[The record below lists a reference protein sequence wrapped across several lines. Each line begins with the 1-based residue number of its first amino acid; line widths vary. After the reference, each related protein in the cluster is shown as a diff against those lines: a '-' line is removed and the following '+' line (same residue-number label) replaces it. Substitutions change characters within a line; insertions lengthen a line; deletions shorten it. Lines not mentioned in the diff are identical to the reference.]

1 MSERLKTFAE
11 GDLDSEFPEYDAKDE
26 VAEMIEMAR
35 EMADNLNVIISD
47 SGRLLNE
54 MADGNFA
61 IATDHEER
69 YTGKFN
75 DLLIGIRNMN
85 RKIND
90 SLHQV
95 EETAEQ
101 VSMGSG
107 NMAEAHS
114 LWQKVLRNR
123 PGQSKSFRQ
132 PLLISLP
139 T

>member
-1 MSERLKTFAE
+1 
-11 GDLDSEFPEYDAKDE
+11 
-26 VAEMIEMAR
+26 
-35 EMADNLNVIISD
+35 
-47 SGRLLNE
+47 

-85 RKIND
+85 RKIDD

-101 VSMGSG
+101 VSIGSG
-107 NMAEAHS
+107 NMAEAAQSPGKQSQRSIYCSS
-114 LWQKVLRNR
+114 LIHGRH
-123 PGQSKSFRQ
+123 
-132 PLLISLP
+132 LP
-139 T
+139 E